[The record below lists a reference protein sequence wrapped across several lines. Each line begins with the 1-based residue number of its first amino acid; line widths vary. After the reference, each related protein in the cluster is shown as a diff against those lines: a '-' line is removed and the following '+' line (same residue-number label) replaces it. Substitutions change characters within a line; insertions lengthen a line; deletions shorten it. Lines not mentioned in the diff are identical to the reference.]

1 MRKKLYGE
9 RVRVIDL
16 IPDKLLTESTIVGFC
31 ICNEVALLC
40 YLNRNDRE
48 AVFQTCVIGKTR
60 MFIRLKML

>member
-1 MRKKLYGE
+1 M
-9 RVRVIDL
+9 IDL